1 MAPNGL
7 RLFGFSRRRLMLLG
21 RRDECAML
29 DRLLEDA
36 RAGRSGVLVVRGEAG
51 IGKTALLDHA
61 VDAASDLTVLRAA
74 GMESE
79 RELAFAALEQFCAPL
94 LDRLDRLPAPQRE
107 ALQTTFGLAEGAV
120 PDRLLVGLATLGL
133 LSEAADERP
142 LLCVI
147 DDAQWLD
154 RASAQA
160 LGFVARRLLAESA
173 LMLFAAREP
182 NDLLTGLPELV
193 VERLSDDDARKLLA
207 SVIPGRLDGPV
218 ADQLL
223 AETRGNPLAL
233 LELTRGLSSAQL
245 AGGFGLPGAV
255 SVPSRIEER
264 FTQRLEVLPEDTR
277 RLLLLAAAEPAGDR
291 MLLRRAAEGLGI
303 AGPVLEPAASAGL
316 VEIDRGVR
324 FRHPL
329 VRSAVYRAATP
340 QQRRLVHRALAEG
353 TDRRAD
359 PDRRAWHLAAA
370 TTGLDEDVAVELER
384 AAGRARARGGLAAA
398 AAFLARGASLTP
410 DPATRAER
418 ALAAA
423 EIHLAAGSLDDAQRM
438 LAVAD
443 EGPLSDLERGRADLL
458 RARIAFAS
466 SHSGDAPPLLLDAAR
481 RLHGIDVA
489 SARDT
494 YLEALA
500 AAMFAG
506 RFGRPGSGVID
517 VASAA
522 RAAPTPVG
530 PPRPSDV
537 LLDGLTAL
545 FTDGL
550 APAVPILRRA
560 HRAFDADQ
568 LPPEQL
574 RWLWLASAS
583 AQHIWDDRYA
593 LALADRH
600 VRLTREADAL
610 GELPLA
616 LTQRVFV
623 HVLAGELGAAEALV
637 GEIHAAMESI
647 GGALVPYAAVALAA
661 FQGREAEAAA
671 LIERGR
677 SDGSQRGEGVG
688 LTVLDWAEA
697 VLGNGLGRYA
707 HARTVALRVVDHPQ
721 DISSSNWG
729 AVELIEAAAR
739 SGRPESALAAQRRLV
754 RTTEI
759 CGTDW
764 ALGIRARSS
773 ALLADD
779 ASAEDLHVEAVER
792 LQRSRVRIELARA
805 HLLYGEWLLGER
817 RRVDARERLRTAH
830 EMFTAMGAKGFAGRA
845 ERALWATGERVRE
858 RRVDTRQEL
867 NHQEA
872 QVARL
877 ARDGL
882 SNAEIGERCF
892 ISQHTVAYHLRR
904 VFGKLGI
911 TSRDE
916 LSQALPPEPRA
927 ALA

>member
-1 MAPNGL
+1 
-7 RLFGFSRRRLMLLG
+7 MLLG
-21 RRDECAML
+21 RRDECAVL

-51 IGKTALLDHA
+51 IGKTALLEYA
-61 VDAASDLTVLRAA
+61 VDAASDLSVLRAA
-74 GMESE
+74 GVEPE
-79 RELAFAALEQFCAPL
+79 RELAFAALAQFCAPL
-94 LDRLDRLPAPQRE
+94 LDQLDRLPAPQQD
-107 ALQTTFGLAEGAV
+107 ALRITFGLAAGAV

-133 LSEAADERP
+133 LSEAAGERP

-160 LGFVARRLLAESA
+160 LGFVARRLLAESV
-173 LMLFAAREP
+173 LVLFAAREAT
-182 NDLLTGLPELV
+182 DLLTGLPELV
-193 VERLSDDDARKLLA
+193 VDRLRDDDARKLLA
-207 SVIPGRLDGPV
+207 SVIPGRLDERV

-255 SVPSRIEER
+255 SVPSRIEGS
-264 FTQRLEVLPEDTR
+264 FMQRLEVLPKDTR
-277 RLLLLAAAEPAGDR
+277 RLLLLAAAEPAGDWA
-291 MLLRRAAEGLGI
+291 LLWRAAEGLGI
-303 AGPVLEPAASAGL
+303 SGPALEPAESAGL
-316 VEIDRGVR
+316 LEVHGGVR

-340 QQRRLVHRALAEG
+340 QERRLVHRALAKG
-353 TDRRAD
+353 TDARAD

-370 TTGLDEDVAVELER
+370 TAGLDEDVAAELER
-384 AAGRARARGGLAAA
+384 AAGRAQARGGLAAA
-398 AAFLARGASLTP
+398 AAFLARAATLTP
-410 DPATRAER
+410 DPATRARR

-423 EIHLAAGSLDDAQRM
+423 ETDLAAGSLDDALRM
-438 LAVAD
+438 LAAAD
-443 EGPLSDLERGRADLL
+443 DGPLSDPERGQADLL

-466 SHSGDAPPLLLDAAR
+466 SRSSDAPPLLLDAAR
-481 RLHGIDVA
+481 RLDGIDVA
-489 SARDT
+489 LARDT

-506 RFGRPGSGVID
+506 RFGLPGSGVID
-517 VASAA
+517 VALAA
-522 RAAPTPVG
+522 QAAPRPVG
-530 PPRPSDV
+530 LPRPSDM
-537 LLDGLTAL
+537 LLDGLIAL
-545 FTDGL
+545 FTEGF
-550 APAVPILRRA
+550 APAVPVLRRA

-568 LPPEQL
+568 RPAAEQL
-574 RWLWLASAS
+574 HWLWLASAS
-583 AQHIWDDRYA
+583 AQHIWDDQNA

-623 HVLAGELGAAEALV
+623 HVFAGELGAAEALV

-661 FQGREAEAAA
+661 LRGRASEAAS

-677 SDGSQRGEGVG
+677 SDGSQRGEGIG

-697 VLGNGLGRYA
+697 VLDNGLGR
-707 HARTVALRVVDHPQ
+707 HAQARSVALRVVDHPQ